1 MKEMFFQLFEEGI
14 IIFATN
20 SLLSVVLFL
29 SIKSYLRDRIEEWL
43 FSALSEYLQE
53 QLRIALQDP
62 ERTAKILAPLFG
74 ALMKELMKDFERQT
88 KPQTINLFGFKI
100 PTELAQ
106 LFIERF
112 LNKESEK
119 NINPFS

>member
-1 MKEMFFQLFEEGI
+1 MFFQLFEEGI

-106 LFIERF
+106 FFIERF